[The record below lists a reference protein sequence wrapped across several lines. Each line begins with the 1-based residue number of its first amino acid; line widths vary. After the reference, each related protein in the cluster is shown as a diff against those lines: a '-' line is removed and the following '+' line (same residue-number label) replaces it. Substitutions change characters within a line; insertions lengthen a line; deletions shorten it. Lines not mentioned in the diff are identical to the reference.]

1 MNPALRGLRVLD
13 LADRSGALAGRVL
26 ADLGAEVIL
35 VEPQEGNPIRG
46 LGPWLAD
53 RPGPER
59 SCPHLYFSANKKSVV
74 LDPVADEETF
84 ARLVASADVLIDTAR
99 LGTRQALEHDRLT
112 RWNPELIQLSVTPFG
127 LDDLAGRK
135 GNDLIAGAAGGLVGV
150 SGQRRGIPVQGAA
163 APAYCLGG
171 LAGAAAIT
179 IAITARDAARRS
191 GEPPASCHVDVSL
204 QEAATTGVIQTANA
218 THWTWHGRI
227 PTRPGLSSALRCAD
241 GGHVGLL
248 VRPDRF
254 PAFLAWLDAV
264 GIEHTMTSDDWRW
277 SRLDAPRKDNPVSDA
292 ILALTAALPRDEFVA
307 GALDADIV
315 CLPVLDFEDIAQHEQ
330 FLVNDQFLDVD
341 HDALGAKLGFLR
353 SPVDGLGEGVSIGR
367 APTLGEH
374 TREVVDPLPA
384 SRARTEAA
392 TRAPSIDP
400 ARALEGLRV
409 IDFSWVLAGPLGT
422 RSLASFGA
430 DVVRIESS
438 RKPDSMRSQKGPDG
452 QPDPDLGGLY
462 NSVNAGKKSFAVDLT
477 TERGLALVK
486 RLIADADVVT
496 SNFRPGALERMGL
509 GYQTLCAIKPDL
521 ILLNLPGAH
530 PKGPWAVRAS
540 MGNILMSASGFNML
554 TGFPDEPPRGIG
566 VAYPDFLSPHLLVA
580 SVVAALR
587 HRDRTG
593 EGQEITTVQLSTTLS
608 LLGAEWMHYR
618 STGRVPARNANRD
631 PNAAPHGVYPAA
643 GEDRWL
649 ALAVTNEAE
658 WRALCETL
666 GRAELASDPRFASL
680 EARKAN
686 EDALDA
692 IVRDWSSA
700 REGWAAAAE
709 LQSAGVP
716 ASPVLDL
723 REMMERDPLLGAHYQ
738 IVHQPVAPE
747 VEIPIDREI
756 ARFRGRDHVLRRAP
770 GMGEHTFEI
779 ATERL
784 GLGAEEYAALLA
796 DGVLE

>member
-1 MNPALRGLRVLD
+1 MNPALGGLRVLD

-35 VEPQEGNPIRG
+35 VEPPNGNPIRA
-46 LGPWLAD
+46 LAPWLED
-53 RPGPER
+53 RAGLER
-59 SCPHLYFSANKKSVV
+59 SCAHLYFSANKRSIVV
-74 LDPVADEETF
+74 DPAADETTF

-99 LGTRQALEHDRLT
+99 PGTRDVVDHARLAG
-112 RWNPELIQLSVTPFG
+112 WNPDLIQLSITPFG
-127 LDDLAGRK
+127 LDDVAGRR

-150 SGQRRGIPVQGAA
+150 SGQRRGVPVQGGAS
-163 APAYCLGG
+163 PAYCLAG
-171 LAGAAAIT
+171 LAGAAAVT
-179 IAITARDAARRS
+179 IALTARDAARRR
-191 GEPPASCHVDVSL
+191 GEAPASCHVDLSL
-204 QEAATTGVIQTANA
+204 QEAAATAVAQTANA
-218 THWTWHGRI
+218 THWAWHRRI
-227 PTRPGLSSALRCAD
+227 PTRPGLSSALRCRD

-264 GIEHTMTSDDWRW
+264 GIPHSMTEDDWRW

-307 GALDADIV
+307 GALEADIV
-315 CLPVLDFEDIAQHEQ
+315 CLPVLDFEDIARHEQ
-330 FLVNDQFLDVD
+330 FLANDQFLDVE
-341 HDALGAKLGFLR
+341 HEVLGVHTGFLR
-353 SPVDGLGEGVSIGR
+353 SPVDGMGEGVSIRR

-374 TREVVDPLPA
+374 TGAVLAALPK
-384 SRARTEAA
+384 TPI
-392 TRAPSIDP
+392 APSSPRVATVDP
-400 ARALEGLRV
+400 ARALEGLSV
-409 IDFSWVLAGPLGT
+409 VDFSWVLAGPLGT

-438 RKPDSMRSQKGPDG
+438 RKPDSMRSQLGPDG
-452 QPDPDLGGLY
+452 TPDPDLGGLY
-462 NSVNAGKKSFAVDLT
+462 NTVNAGKKSFAVDLT
-477 TERGLALVK
+477 TERGRALVK

-509 GYQTLCAIKPDL
+509 GYETLREIKPDV

-554 TGFPDEPPRGIG
+554 TGFPEEPPRGIG

-580 SVVAALR
+580 SVLAAVR

-593 EGQEITTVQLSTTLS
+593 AGQEITAVQLSTTLS

-618 STGRVPARNANRD
+618 STGQVPARNANRD

-643 GEDRWL
+643 GEDRWI
-649 ALAVTNEAE
+649 ALAATDEAE
-658 WRALCETL
+658 WDAFCRTIGEPGLVD
-666 GRAELASDPRFASL
+666 DPRFASL

-686 EDALDA
+686 EDGLDE
-692 IVRDWSSA
+692 IVRHWTTARDAWEASA
-700 REGWAAAAE
+700 A
-709 LQSAGVP
+709 LQAAGVP
-716 ASPVLDL
+716 AAPVEDL
-723 REMMERDPLLGAHYQ
+723 RDMMERDPLLRSHYQ
-738 IVHQPVAPE
+738 IVRQPVAPD
-747 VEIPIDREI
+747 VDIPIDREV
-756 ARFRGRDHVLRRAP
+756 ARFRGHEHALRRAP

-784 GLGAEEYAALLA
+784 GLEPAEYASLLA
-796 DGVLE
+796 EGVLE